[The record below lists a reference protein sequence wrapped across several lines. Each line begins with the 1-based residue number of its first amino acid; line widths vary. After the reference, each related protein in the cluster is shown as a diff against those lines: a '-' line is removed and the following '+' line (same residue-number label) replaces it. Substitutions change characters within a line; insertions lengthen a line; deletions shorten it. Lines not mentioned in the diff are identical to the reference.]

1 MSFNSDWGFDPDGV
15 MKAHVWNKSGGR
27 VFRLEMYKEYLKIAM
42 TRAPLLAKFLFTFV
56 SLAIFGSSAAAQAT
70 QSACDDNIQNS
81 SVAISPDGLTAVASC
96 SQRSEVI
103 VYDLYAQKVR
113 RVLDQF
119 VVPRKILFEP
129 TGRYFYISDSVLGV
143 VEKIDTVSL
152 QTVSVLYAIPGA
164 FGMTMSNDGRTLYVN
179 NASSTIIAVFDLVS
193 EHRIAQITAYSG
205 EPHEAS
211 PEQDGPFLYLA
222 DFWEQKISILDT
234 RTNQI
239 TGEISG
245 FSKICALSVI
255 RDGKTLLVVDGG
267 TQSIAVVDLFSRA
280 TVINIPIGSG
290 SGDLAISRDQRFVY
304 SYDPRHNSLAVVALL
319 PSHGATNPGFLE
331 TAQGIVFS
339 RDGSAAYVLGRDL
352 SISRVN
358 LSNKRI
364 VYTIAP
370 RSGTRVAQR
379 LQPVKKRSGDWSGD

>member
-1 MSFNSDWGFDPDGV
+1 MLIRQELGESYWT
-15 MKAHVWNKSGGR
+15 R
-27 VFRLEMYKEYLKIAM
+27 V
-42 TRAPLLAKFLFTFV
+42 LLFAFV
-56 SLAIFGSSAAAQAT
+56 LLAIFGSSAAAQAT
-70 QSACDDNIQNS
+70 PSACDDNIQNS
-81 SVAISPDGLTAVASC
+81 SVAISPDGRTAVASC

-103 VYDLYAQKVR
+103 VYDLYARKVR
-113 RVLDQF
+113 GVLDHF

-143 VEKIDTVSL
+143 VEKIDSVSL

-164 FGMTMSNDGRTLYVN
+164 FGITMSSDGRTLYVN
-179 NASSTIIAVFDLVS
+179 NVSATFVSVFDLVS
-193 EHRIAQITAYSG
+193 EQRIAQITVYS
-205 EPHEAS
+205 EKPHGPPS
-211 PEQDGPFLYLA
+211 QDGPFLYLA
-222 DFWEQKISILDT
+222 DFWAQKINILDT
-234 RTNQI
+234 TTSQI

-245 FSKICALSVI
+245 FSKICAFSVT
-255 RDGKTLLVVDGG
+255 RDGKTLLVVDSGA
-267 TQSIAVVDLFSRA
+267 QSIAVVDLLSRA
-280 TVINIPIGSG
+280 TVISIPLGSG

-319 PSHGATNPGFLE
+319 PGRGATTPGFLE
-331 TAQGIVFS
+331 AAQGIVFS

-379 LQPVKKRSGDWSGD
+379 LQPVKKPSGD